1 MPTFDAVLFDM
12 DGTILDT
19 LADIGESMNR
29 VLISFGF
36 APHPLDAYRYFV
48 GEGSAVLVEK
58 ALPEAARKPDII
70 QKCLRGYQEDYGRH
84 WRVHTRLYPGIAEL
98 LDALVRKTI
107 RMAILSNKF
116 HEFTLQCYEHF
127 FGRWPFDPVLGI
139 REGIPRKPDPTAA
152 LEVAE
157 YLGLS
162 PSRILYVGDTAVDM
176 QTAVSAGMF
185 PVGVLWGFRGREELL
200 TNGARFLAEHPV
212 QILETFFDAPSKGA
226 DLTEGT

>member
-29 VLISFGF
+29 VLIAHGF
-36 APHPLDAYRYFV
+36 SPHSLEAYRYFV

-58 ALPEAARKPDII
+58 ALPEAVRKPDII
-70 QKCLRGYQEDYGRH
+70 RKCLRAYQEDYGCH

-98 LDALVRKTI
+98 LDALVRKNI

-116 HEFTLQCYEHF
+116 HEFTRQCSEHF

-152 LEVAE
+152 LEVAA

-185 PVGVLWGFRGREELL
+185 PVGVLWGFRTREELL
-200 TNGARFLAEHPV
+200 ENGARFLAEHPI
-212 QILETFFDAPSKGA
+212 QILEAFFEAPSKGVQF
-226 DLTEGT
+226 TEAS

>member
-29 VLISFGF
+29 VLTSFGY
-36 APHPLDAYRYFV
+36 APHPLDAYRFFV

-58 ALPEAARKPDII
+58 ALPEAARNPDTI
-70 QKCLRGYQEDYGRH
+70 QQCLRAYQEDYGTH

-98 LDALVRKTI
+98 LDGLAERNV

-116 HEFTLQCYEHF
+116 HEFTLQCYDHF
-127 FGRWPFDPVLGI
+127 FKRWPFDPVLGI
-139 REGIPRKPDPTAA
+139 REGVPRKPDPTAA

-157 YLGLS
+157 RLRLP
-162 PSRILYVGDTAVDM
+162 PSRVLYVGDTAVDM

-185 PVGVLWGFRGREELL
+185 PVGVLWGFRTREELL
-200 TNGARFLAEHPV
+200 DNGAQFVAEHPV
-212 QILETFFDAPSKGA
+212 QILETFF
-226 DLTEGT
+226 GTP